1 MSRIILGAIVAAL
14 VAFAAPLTPFTPA
27 LVQTVQAQPAQ
38 IDINS
43 ATVKELEKLKGIG
56 SKRAAAIV
64 KNRPYTGKDD
74 LVTKKVLT
82 QKIYD
87 GIKDRIVAKQ

>member
-1 MSRIILGAIVAAL
+1 MYRIILGAIAAVL
-14 VAFAAPLTPFTPA
+14 VALAAPLTPLAPA
-27 LVQTVQAQPAQ
+27 LVQAVQAQGGQ
-38 IDINS
+38 VDINS

-56 SKRAAAIV
+56 AKRAAAIV